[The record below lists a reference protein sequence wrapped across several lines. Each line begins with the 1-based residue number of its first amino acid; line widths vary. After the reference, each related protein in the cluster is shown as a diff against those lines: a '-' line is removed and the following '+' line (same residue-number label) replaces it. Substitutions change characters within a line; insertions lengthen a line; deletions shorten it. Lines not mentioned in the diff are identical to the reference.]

1 MKCRKLCNI
10 WASREQELALL
21 RLYTFIFY
29 FQRLEFC
36 CLGFYVLLMKY
47 LKVLNGFLLLNL

>member
-21 RLYTFIFY
+21 RLYTFIF
-29 FQRLEFC
+29 FFSASRI
-36 CLGFYVLLMKY
+36 
-47 LKVLNGFLLLNL
+47 LLLRILRPVDEIS